1 MQSNPI
7 TYPSIPEIEDSTLKT
22 EIQDHLDDLTKPKG
36 SLGRLE
42 EYAARYLQCR
52 GSAGAKLDRLLLMTF
67 AGDHG
72 SALQG
77 ITPFPQE
84 VTAQMVLNM
93 TSGGAAVSVFCRNAG
108 IEHRVVDVGVAA
120 DLPNHPVLLNR
131 KVASGSADFSKGY
144 AMTPEQCAEAFSV
157 GMECSASSGAELLGT
172 GEIGIANT
180 ASASALYALLL
191 GLDGALTTGP
201 GTGAQGALLE
211 KKKEFVHRSVA
222 LHRAQWDGTVFDALC
237 RLGGLELA
245 ALTGYIVGAAANRIP
260 VVIDGFICGAAALAA
275 LFIDRKIE
283 SYLFFSHV
291 SAEQFHRN
299 FLKQE
304 KITPLLDLGMCL
316 GEGTGAVLAMQL
328 IHQAVRCYHEM
339 ATFSSASVSREST
352 VDV

>member
-1 MQSNPI
+1 MTAYPI
-7 TYPSIPEIEDSTLKT
+7 VYPSIPDIENNALKG
-22 EIQDHLDDLTKPKG
+22 EIQYHLDDLTKPKG

-42 EYAARYLQCR
+42 ECAARYLQCR
-52 GSAGAKLDRLLLMTF
+52 GSANAKLDRRLLVTF

-72 SALQG
+72 CALVG

-84 VTAQMVLNM
+84 VTAQMVHTM
-93 TSGGAAVSVFCRNAG
+93 IGGGAAVSVLCRNAG

-120 DLPNHPVLLNR
+120 DLPNHPVLLKR
-131 KVASGSADFSKGY
+131 KVTTGTADFSKGF
-144 AMTPEQCAEAFSV
+144 AMTSEQCAEAFTV
-157 GMECSASSGAELLGT
+157 GMECSASSGADLLGT

-180 ASASALYALLL
+180 AAASALYALLL
-191 GLDGALTTGP
+191 GLDGALTTGA

-211 KKKEFVHRSVA
+211 KKKEYVHRSVA
-222 LHRAQWDGTVFDALC
+222 YHRAEWDGTVFDALC

-245 ALTGYIVGAAANRIP
+245 ALTGFIVGAAANRIP

-275 LFIDRKIE
+275 LFINRKIE
-283 SYLFFSHV
+283 DYLFFSHI

-304 KITPLLDLGMCL
+304 KITPLLDLGMRL

-328 IHQAVRCYHEM
+328 IDQAVHCYHEM
-339 ATFSSASVSREST
+339 ATFSSASVSRESEA
-352 VDV
+352 DV